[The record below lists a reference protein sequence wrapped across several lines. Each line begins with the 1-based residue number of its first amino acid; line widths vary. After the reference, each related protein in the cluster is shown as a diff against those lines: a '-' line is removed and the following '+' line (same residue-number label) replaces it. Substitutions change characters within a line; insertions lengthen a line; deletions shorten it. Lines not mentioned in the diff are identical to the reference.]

1 MNLSFTTVSRSFL
14 TILHN
19 WDPYWDP
26 FNAFG
31 AWWGSLS
38 TLAQSCAVYI
48 FGKCL
53 PLVCAGTMESTPN
66 PTAFDGEGGMASN

>member
-1 MNLSFTTVSRSFL
+1 MNLSFITVSTSFL

-19 WDPYWDP
+19 WDP
-26 FNAFG
+26 FNPFG

-38 TLAQSCAVYI
+38 TLAQSCVVYI